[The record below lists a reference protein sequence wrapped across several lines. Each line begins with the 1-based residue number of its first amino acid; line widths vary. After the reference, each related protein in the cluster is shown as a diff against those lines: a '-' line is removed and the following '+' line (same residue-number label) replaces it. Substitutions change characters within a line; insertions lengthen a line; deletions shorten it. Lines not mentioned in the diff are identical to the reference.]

1 MISLETEEDIS
12 EENFNRQIFEIKD
25 EITDEL
31 ERYYLQFR
39 STSHLKIL
47 DMKQRAE
54 KMITEMQN
62 MTNSLETEMKA
73 SETSKIKSELI
84 YKQRELKEL
93 DLILKYCD
101 KFVTIHHLLQKFRDL
116 NKKTDYLAR
125 AKTLD
130 EIRTLLESPVST
142 IDNSLNVIKAIE
154 ETLNDESDSL
164 ESALQKEVAKK
175 ITYVKEKVGSMDH
188 LKLNVEKNWDD
199 FQPIVESLYH
209 INCIHYLILPLVNLF
224 KYLIIPHL
232 EGNFLHID
240 DGTQNLRLSMTV
252 NENKGNV
259 CLEKRV
265 KKISNLIQRLSSLWK
280 MTTGDNETIGY
291 QLSEHVSSKIRQSLK
306 RAFHD
311 EVPSDKRDLGKFQST
326 VDYAF
331 RLIALLGDF
340 ELCTEEDSVVLKAYI
355 DSITE
360 ICESKERDMCL
371 SKIRSFIMSSIELTT
386 TIEEGDNFDMPRCVV
401 SKGVQQAVEFMR
413 TIQDDRKIKGML
425 EICCNVAESWNNKE
439 AFNSAVAHNN
449 CMYLAHNVYILEME
463 YSQDLI
469 LDYVPRFRAIA
480 SKCLCTSINN
490 LRNIITSAIRN
501 SKLHDLGEESGG
513 KTSRQEARKKI
524 DEAVDVLIKVSGE
537 CWRDV
542 LPENVRLSLLGNLAN
557 NFVAKLLDEILA
569 LDDISAT
576 HGTALHEIC
585 SGVLSTLPYV
595 LDGSGNNIAIMYQ
608 RIDAWP
614 KLEKITFLLD
624 ASLFDI
630 THQWADGKGPLAE
643 FLNATEV
650 KKMIKALFQNTD
662 KRAAVLAQIQ

>member
-1 MISLETEEDIS
+1 
-12 EENFNRQIFEIKD
+12 
-25 EITDEL
+25 
-31 ERYYLQFR
+31 
-39 STSHLKIL
+39 
-47 DMKQRAE
+47 
-54 KMITEMQN
+54 
-62 MTNSLETEMKA
+62 MKA
-73 SETSKIKSELI
+73 SETSKIKSEI
-84 YKQRELKEL
+84 TNKQRELKEL

-101 KFVTIHHLLQKFRDL
+101 KFVTIHHLLQKLRDL

-125 AKTLD
+125 AKALD

-154 ETLNDESDSL
+154 ETLNDENDSL
-164 ESALQKEVAKK
+164 ESTLQKEVAKK
-175 ITYVKEKVGSMDH
+175 VTFVKEKVGSIDH
-188 LKLNVEKNWDD
+188 LKLTIEKNWED

-209 INCIHYLILPLVNLF
+209 INCIHYLTLPLVNLF

-232 EGNFLHID
+232 EGSSLHID
-240 DGTQNLRLSMTV
+240 DRAQTLRISMTV
-252 NENKGNV
+252 NEKKLDIS
-259 CLEKRV
+259 LEKRL
-265 KKISNLIQRLSSLWK
+265 KNILNLLQKLTSLWK
-280 MTTGDNETIGY
+280 ITAGNDGTIGY
-291 QLSEHVSSKIRQSLK
+291 QLNENVSSKIRQSLK

-311 EVPSDKRDLGKFQST
+311 EVPSDKKGLRKFEST
-326 VDYAF
+326 IDYALRF
-331 RLIALLGDF
+331 ITLLEDL
-340 ELCTEEDSVVLKAYI
+340 ELCSEEDAVVSKGYI
-355 DSITE
+355 DSINE

-386 TIEEGDNFDMPRCVV
+386 KIEEGDNFDMPRCVV

-413 TIQDDRKIKGML
+413 TIQDDQKIKGML
-425 EICCNVAESWNNKE
+425 EICCNVAESWNSKE

-463 YSQDLI
+463 YSKDLI

-480 SKCLCTSINN
+480 SKCLCASINN
-490 LRNIITSAIRN
+490 LRSIITSAIRN
-501 SKLHDLGEESGG
+501 AKLYDLGEESGG

-524 DEAVDVLIKVSGE
+524 DEVVATLIKVSGE

-542 LPENVRLSLLGNLAN
+542 LPENVRLGILGNLTN
-557 NFVAKLLDEILA
+557 NFVTKLLDEILA

-595 LDGSGNNIAIMYQ
+595 LDASGNNIAIMYK

-624 ASLFDI
+624 ASPFDI

-650 KKMIKALFQNTD
+650 KKMIKALIQNTD
-662 KRAAVLAQIQ
+662 KRAAVLAQIH